1 MPIKI
6 NNTTVID
13 DSRNIT
19 NVTNVN
25 ASGTISGN
33 VTASGVV
40 SAASFSG
47 SAASLTNFPTLNQN
61 TSGTAAGLSS
71 TLAIG
76 SGGTGATTAEA
87 ARTALGLAIGTNV
100 LAPNGS
106 GANLTGVASVG
117 KAIAL
122 AIVMGG

>member
-19 NVTNVN
+19 NVVN
-25 ASGTISGN
+25 MAASGTISGN

-47 SAASLTNFPTLNQN
+47 S
-61 TSGTAAGLSS
+61 GSS
-71 TLAIG
+71 
-76 SGGTGATTAEA
+76 
-87 ARTALGLAIGTNV
+87 
-100 LAPNGS
+100 
-106 GANLTGVASVG
+106 LTGVATIG
-117 KAIAL
+117 KAIAVAMVL
-122 AIVMGG
+122 GG

>member
-19 NVTNVN
+19 NVANIA

-33 VTASGVV
+33 VTASGTI

-47 SAASLTNFPTLNQN
+47 S
-61 TSGTAAGLSS
+61 
-71 TLAIG
+71 G
-76 SGGTGATTAEA
+76 S
-87 ARTALGLAIGTNV
+87 
-100 LAPNGS
+100 
-106 GANLTGVASVG
+106 NLTGVATLG
-117 KAIAL
+117 KAIAVSL
-122 AIVMGG
+122 VLGG

>member
-19 NVTNVN
+19 NVANVSV
-25 ASGTISGN
+25 SGTISGN

-47 SAASLTNFPTLNQN
+47 SGAS
-61 TSGTAAGLSS
+61 
-71 TLAIG
+71 
-76 SGGTGATTAEA
+76 
-87 ARTALGLAIGTNV
+87 
-100 LAPNGS
+100 
-106 GANLTGVASVG
+106 LTGVATVG
-117 KAIAL
+117 KAIAV
-122 AIVMGG
+122 AIVLGG

>member
-19 NVTNVN
+19 NVVN
-25 ASGTISGN
+25 MAASGTISGN

-47 SAASLTNFPTLNQN
+47 SGAS
-61 TSGTAAGLSS
+61 
-71 TLAIG
+71 
-76 SGGTGATTAEA
+76 
-87 ARTALGLAIGTNV
+87 
-100 LAPNGS
+100 
-106 GANLTGVASVG
+106 LTGVATIG
-117 KAIAL
+117 KAIAVAMVL
-122 AIVMGG
+122 GG

>member
-19 NVTNVN
+19 NIANIA

-47 SAASLTNFPTLNQN
+47 S
-61 TSGTAAGLSS
+61 GT
-71 TLAIG
+71 
-76 SGGTGATTAEA
+76 
-87 ARTALGLAIGTNV
+87 
-100 LAPNGS
+100 
-106 GANLTGVASVG
+106 NLTGVATVG
-117 KAIAL
+117 KAVAI
-122 AIVMGG
+122 AIVLGG

>member
-19 NVTNVN
+19 NVVN
-25 ASGTISGN
+25 MAASGTISAN

-47 SAASLTNFPTLNQN
+47 S
-61 TSGTAAGLSS
+61 GSS
-71 TLAIG
+71 
-76 SGGTGATTAEA
+76 
-87 ARTALGLAIGTNV
+87 
-100 LAPNGS
+100 
-106 GANLTGVASVG
+106 LTGVATIG
-117 KAIAL
+117 KAIAVAMVL
-122 AIVMGG
+122 GG